1 MTTLSKII
9 CEMNTIEKFIE
20 MNLFRDLNF
29 DTSKVHTDAIRNWTW
44 NSNHVLK
51 KKSQKIEVF
60 HASQIFKIS

>member
-1 MTTLSKII
+1 MTTLSEII

-51 KKSQKIEVF
+51 KSQK
-60 HASQIFKIS
+60 